1 MRILLLLLFI
11 LISPA
16 LFAQLP
22 RSLMKSAEKI
32 TLFEEYD
39 GSMYMKSRYKE
50 SSVIDEKSGT
60 YDTKLKYNIYT
71 DALELVQ
78 GSKYYEVAKSPTV
91 HARIDGD
98 YFYYC
103 EFKNQRG
110 LSRDGY
116 FILVE
121 LNDKYRI
128 YKKLTL
134 DIKDPEKKQ
143 RINSGLGEPGQLRM
157 VTTYFVEEGG
167 TIVELPTNK
176 KDMLATFSD
185 KEQELGQYLKKEK
198 IRLKKEEDLIR
209 FVARYNALKSSDA
222 NPSQRLLSNITRG
235 N

>member
-1 MRILLLLLFI
+1 MRILLLLLFV

-22 RSLMKSAEKI
+22 RSLMTSSEKI
-32 TLFEEYD
+32 TLFDEYD
-39 GSMYMKSRYKE
+39 GTMYMKSRYKE

-78 GSKYYEVAKSPTV
+78 GSKYYEVVKSKTI

-110 LSRDGY
+110 LIRDGY
-116 FILVE
+116 YILVE
-121 LNDKYRI
+121 MNDKYRI
-128 YKKLTL
+128 YKKLNL
-134 DIKDPEKKQ
+134 DIKDPEK
-143 RINSGLGEPGQLRM
+143 RERVNSGIAEPGELRTR
-157 VTTYFVEEGG
+157 VTYFIEEEG

-209 FVARYNALKSSDA
+209 FVARYNALKSSEA
-222 NPSQRLLSNITRG
+222 NPSQKLLSNITR
-235 N
+235 NK